1 MSKTYKAS
9 QAFDEGAPI
18 AIELTPF
25 KSSNIKAIGYDE
37 ATQTL
42 AVTFVAGLGALHQYP
57 NVSKDLAADFV
68 SADSVGIFFG
78 KHIKDLPFKKYR
90 AETAAA

>member
-25 KSSNIKAIGYDE
+25 K
-37 ATQTL
+37 
-42 AVTFVAGLGALHQYP
+42 
-57 NVSKDLAADFV
+57 
-68 SADSVGIFFG
+68 
-78 KHIKDLPFKKYR
+78 KYR